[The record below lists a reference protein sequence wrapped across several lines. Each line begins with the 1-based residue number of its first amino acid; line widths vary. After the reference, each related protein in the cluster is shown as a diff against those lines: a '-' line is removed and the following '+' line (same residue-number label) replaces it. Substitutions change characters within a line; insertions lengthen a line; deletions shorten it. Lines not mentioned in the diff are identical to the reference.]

1 MANTRRNRK
10 SAEQPREEESPSP
23 VLDHGEVTHY
33 EPTFFAKQT
42 EPITILVIG
51 CGGTGYN
58 LLKELAYINDALIIL
73 NHPGLKV
80 VAIDNDTVSEANV
93 GRGFTA
99 YEIGM
104 PKSKAIISQINRIY
118 GFNWLGINGSFMSGK
133 LIDYLEGDFNS
144 ILTKANVI
152 ITCTDSFRSRIE
164 MSSIVHRRNPKDWNG
179 ADSNYYWM
187 DIGNADNTGQII
199 MGSFLDPSMKFVHE
213 IFDLAKMP
221 NQWDNK
227 SSCSL
232 MEALKSQDLFINRT
246 MAVHAAQFLWSFIR
260 DGKTT
265 HNGYFINLKK
275 GKMIPIPLK

>member
-1 MANTRRNRK
+1 MANTQRDKRTDK
-10 SAEQPREEESPSP
+10 QLGKREDVIAVPNE
-23 VLDHGEVTHY
+23 GEVIHY
-33 EPTFFAKQT
+33 EPQFFTKQS
-42 EPITILVIG
+42 EPITIAVIG

-73 NHPGLKV
+73 KHPGLKV
-80 VAIDNDTVSEANV
+80 VAIDDDIVSEANI
-93 GRGFTA
+93 GRGYTA

-118 GFNWLGINGSFMSGK
+118 GFNWLG
-133 LIDYLEGDFNS
+133 LEGRVEAKPTVDGVIFG
-144 ILTKANVI
+144 ILRKTNVI
-152 ITCTDSFRSRIE
+152 ITCTDSKQSRLDIA
-164 MSSIVHRRNPKDWNG
+164 STTYRRLPKEWNG

-199 MGSFLDPSMKFVHE
+199 MGSFLDSNMRFVHE
-213 IFDLAKMP
+213 MFDLPNMP
-221 NQWDNK
+221 EVENK

-232 MEALKSQDLFINRT
+232 MEALKSQDLFINRV
-246 MAVHAAQFLWSFIR
+246 MALHASQYLWSLIR

-275 GKMIPIPLK
+275 GKVIPIVLK

>member
-1 MANTRRNRK
+1 
-10 SAEQPREEESPSP
+10 
-23 VLDHGEVTHY
+23 
-33 EPTFFAKQT
+33 
-42 EPITILVIG
+42 
-51 CGGTGYN
+51 

>member
-1 MANTRRNRK
+1 MADTQRSNGRRK
-10 SAEQPREEESPSP
+10 SKKQNTNVVAIS
-23 VLDHGEVTHY
+23 DTGEIIHY
-33 EPTFFAKQT
+33 EPTFFAKQS

-80 VAIDNDTVSEANV
+80 IAIDNDIVSEANV

-104 PKSKAIISQINRIY
+104 PKAKAIISQINRIY
-118 GFNWLGINGSFMSGK
+118 GFNWLGIQASFGK
-133 LIDYLEGDFNS
+133 HGISDGDFNG
-144 ILTKANVI
+144 ILKKSNVI
-152 ITCTDSFRSRIE
+152 ITCTDSKQSRLDLSAMI
-164 MSSIVHRRNPKDWNG
+164 HRRHPKEWN
-179 ADSNYYWM
+179 DSEMNYYWM

-199 MGSFLDPSMKFVHE
+199 MGSFLDSSMKFVYE
-213 IFDLAKMP
+213 IFDLPNMP
-221 NQWDNK
+221 ETENK

-232 MEALKSQDLFINRT
+232 IEALKSQDLFVNRV
-246 MAVHAAQFLWSFIR
+246 MAVHAAQYLWSFIR

-275 GKMIPIPLK
+275 GKIIPILLKQ